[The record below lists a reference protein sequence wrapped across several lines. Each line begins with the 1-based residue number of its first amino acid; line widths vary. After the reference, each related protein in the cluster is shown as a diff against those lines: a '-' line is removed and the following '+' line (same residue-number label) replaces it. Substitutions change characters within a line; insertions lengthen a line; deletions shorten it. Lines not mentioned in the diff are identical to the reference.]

1 MPRIL
6 SQAGNSLADVYD
18 VAGSIAGIET
28 LETRDLP
35 IVHEMGGTVF
45 SERLSGNL
53 IRRGTGAIAQNTTWD
68 LTVLAA
74 NTPEGIFRIFSVF
87 LFADQT
93 RVDRASVLLQQTLP
107 NVGEQPIFIWDTLV
121 DQTSNIRFSDAGGV
135 SGNQFAFIPVNPQPL
150 PILAIGSGQQQTVGD
165 TIVFRGLTTGFGA
178 GTVTVV
184 ALIYVAS
191 PELSTAINSRGL
203 PIPSW

>member
-1 MPRIL
+1 MSKIL

-18 VAGSIAGIET
+18 VQGSIAGIEH
-28 LETRDLP
+28 LETHELP
-35 IVHEMGGTVF
+35 IVHEMGATVF

-53 IRRGTGAIAQNTTWD
+53 IRRSTGAIAQNTTWD

-74 NTPEGIFRIFSVF
+74 NTPAGIFRILSVF
-87 LFADQT
+87 LFADQN
-93 RVDRASVLLQQTLP
+93 RVDRASVLLQQTIP
-107 NVGEQPIFIWDTLV
+107 NDGEQAIYIWDTTNDV
-121 DQTSNIRFSDAGGV
+121 VSNIRLSDAGGV
-135 SGNQFAFIPVNPQPL
+135 AGNQFAFLQANPQPM
-150 PILAIGSGQQQTVGD
+150 PILAIGSGQVQSVGD

-191 PELSTAINSRGL
+191 PELSTSLSSRGL
-203 PIPSW
+203 PVPSW